1 MTIFFHPNKIK
12 IDEKS
17 YKNIFY
23 LLHWI
28 CDDVKINSLNFLY
41 PLYNS
46 VNEYFEEID
55 NNRYMTLVPTN
66 ESKQILKK
74 YEKLCIKSEI

>member
-1 MTIFFHPNKIK
+1 MKSHTKIFF
-12 IDEKS
+12 
-17 YKNIFY
+17 

-55 NNRYMTLVPTN
+55 NNRYLTLVRTN
-66 ESKQILKK
+66 ESKQIVKK